1 MTHQQQALPLP
12 APATCD
18 TCGHYFTPRDNNSEF
33 CSEECAEVF
42 WGYESPGTPNSTQP
56 DTPGAPTARVRDCL
70 QCGQV
75 FTPQDPHTELCSHA
89 CAVAWWG
96 LEYIDF
102 LEDNQRSIAA

>member
-12 APATCD
+12 AP
-18 TCGHYFTPRDNNSEF
+18 
-33 CSEECAEVF
+33 
-42 WGYESPGTPNSTQP
+42 NSTQT
-56 DTPGAPTARVRDCL
+56 DTPGARGAPLRDCL

-75 FTPQDPHTELCSHA
+75 FTPQDQHTELCSEE
-89 CAVAWWG
+89 CAVDWWG

>member
-12 APATCD
+12 APQPT
-18 TCGHYFTPRDNNSEF
+18 
-33 CSEECAEVF
+33 
-42 WGYESPGTPNSTQP
+42 PGTTRAVDNTP
-56 DTPGAPTARVRDCL
+56 DTPGAALRDCL

-75 FTPQDPHTELCSHA
+75 FTPQDQHTELCSDA
-89 CAVAWWG
+89 CARDWWG